1 MLQRKENINDVESLV
16 LKALKKVYKDY
27 MSINYRMIINKQKPE
42 RLFNAELYHQLRNL
56 QTRFNSETYNFSML
70 KFHIDLN
77 KVSGNR
83 NHSDLPCIEHYRPTN
98 FSPDLIIH
106 NSQNDLTNQLFI
118 AEIKM
123 DGASTNKII
132 KDLTKLLYYK
142 TSFLKFKNAAFI
154 YTGSVQSLKVKLESI
169 LEFDNEDFISCL
181 INQEIVFFC
190 RESTIDDKTKEKT
203 WNAFNL
209 KFKNI

>member
-1 MLQRKENINDVESLV
+1 MLHHKENINDVESLV
-16 LKALKKVYKDY
+16 LEALKKVDEDY
-27 MSINYRMIINKQKPE
+27 MTINYNMIINKQKPE
-42 RLFNAELYHQLRNL
+42 RLFNAELYHQLRVR
-56 QTRFNSETYNFSML
+56 QSEFNNYPSL

-77 KVSGNR
+77 KVSANR
-83 NHSDLPCIEHYRPTN
+83 NHSDLTCIEHYTPKN

-106 NSQNDLTNQLFI
+106 NSQNDLENQLFI

-154 YTGSVQSLKVKLESI
+154 YTGSLQSLEVKLESI
-169 LEFDNEDFISCL
+169 LEFDNKDFIRCL
-181 INQEIVFFC
+181 INQEIVFYC
-190 RESTIDDKTKEKT
+190 RESFKNKKPEEKA
-203 WNAFNL
+203 WNVFNL
-209 KFKNI
+209 KLKNN